1 MRGLLDAGLP
11 MMQMSARWN
20 LRTFQGGGKMSL
32 LNNKKYSTKKI
43 WEITMSFLAVGF
55 NDQRKCI
62 TFS

>member
-20 LRTFQGGGKMSL
+20 LRTFQGGKKMSL

>member
-20 LRTFQGGGKMSL
+20 LRTFQGGEKMSL